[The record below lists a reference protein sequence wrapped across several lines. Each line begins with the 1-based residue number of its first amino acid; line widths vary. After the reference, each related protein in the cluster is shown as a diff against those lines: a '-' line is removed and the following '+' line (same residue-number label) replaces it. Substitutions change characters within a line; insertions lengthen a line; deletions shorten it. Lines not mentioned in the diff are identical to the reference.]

1 MRVNNALLPGPL
13 LVGRAPVLSD
23 LVFPMMF
30 RLLLPVVV
38 VLLSACAS
46 TPKAPLNNP
55 LPAVP
60 PAVPPSIISM
70 PITMDLDQVREEV
83 LKRVPSPVV
92 SGTQTQVLRVRFNP
106 AGTSERGSCS
116 ITELNCLA
124 KKAAGAVA
132 VDYTAPVETVI
143 THQVYL
149 RDLSMRMTGN
159 QFTLVT
165 QAEFA
170 INTRIKSALA
180 QFGVASCGVN
190 ETMPR
195 VELTFNGAVDW
206 ASAQGDVAI
215 TPGAWSMKWLR
226 PCNITA
232 FQLNVEALLDLPGIR
247 DKVRVAIDESLRLGL
262 REVSLRNA
270 LTKAWPELNAPRE
283 LQPGVW
289 LMPRPEKVAFAE
301 PVGNG
306 RFVSTGV
313 LVQARPLIVTG
324 KRPAITVLPVPAPQR
339 GINGDS
345 VYLSVAGD
353 IALADAA
360 RLLNQQLAGKPI
372 VANGHTILIEDIRL
386 YGNQDK
392 AVIGL
397 SLAQPLRAEIFVL
410 GKPVFDIEK
419 NEIRFEQLAWS
430 LGTHNFLAKSANWLL
445 GSSFRDTLQQK
456 ARFCFDEDLADVLK
470 DFRQFR
476 QDIGNGMV
484 LKGGVQRVRPQGLY
498 FTQDRLQAHVLVEGR
513 LAMQLGRAE
522 L

>member
-1 MRVNNALLPGPL
+1 
-13 LVGRAPVLSD
+13 
-23 LVFPMMF
+23 MF
-30 RLLLPVVV
+30 RLLLPAALL
-38 VLLSACAS
+38 LLSACTSA
-46 TPKAPLNNP
+46 PKAPPNNP

-60 PAVPPSIISM
+60 PPVPPSVISM
-70 PITMDLDQVREEV
+70 PVTMDLDQVREEI

-92 SGTQTQVLRVRFNP
+92 SGSQTQVLRVRFNP
-106 AGTSERGSCS
+106 VGSADPGSCS

-149 RDLSMRMTGN
+149 RDLTVRMSGN

-195 VELTFNGAVDW
+195 IELTLTGTVDW
-206 ASAQGDVAI
+206 ADAQGDVVI
-215 TPGAWSMKWLR
+215 TPRPWAMKWLR

-247 DKVRVAIDESLRLGL
+247 DKVRVAIDEGLLLGL
-262 REVSLRNA
+262 REVSLRNV

-289 LMPRPEKVAFAE
+289 LTPRPEKVAIAE

-313 LVQARPLIVTG
+313 LVQARPVIVSG
-324 KRPAITVLPVPAPQR
+324 NRPVVAAPPVPALQR

-345 VYLSVAGD
+345 MYLSLLGD

-372 VANGHTILIEDIRL
+372 DAGGRTVLIDEIRL
-386 YGNQDK
+386 YGFEDK

-397 SLAQPLRAEIFVL
+397 SLAQPLRAEVFVL
-410 GKPVFDIEK
+410 GKPVFDVEK
-419 NEIRFEQLAWS
+419 NEVRFEQLAWS
-430 LGTHNFLAKSANWLL
+430 LGTRNFLAKSANWLL
-445 GSSFRDTLQQK
+445 GSTFRDTLQQK
-456 ARFCFDEDLADVLK
+456 ARFRFDEDLADVLK

-476 QDIGNGMV
+476 QDIGSGMV

-498 FTQDRLQAHVLVEGR
+498 FTRDRLLAHVLVEGK
-513 LAMQLGRAE
+513 LALDVGAERGAGR
-522 L
+522 

>member
-1 MRVNNALLPGPL
+1 
-13 LVGRAPVLSD
+13 
-23 LVFPMMF
+23 MF
-30 RLLLPVVV
+30 RLLLPVAL
-38 VLLSACAS
+38 VLLSACTSA
-46 TPKAPLNNP
+46 PKAPPNNP
-55 LPAVP
+55 RPAVP
-60 PAVPPSIISM
+60 PPVPPSVISM
-70 PITMDLDQVREEV
+70 PITMDMDQVREEI

-92 SGTQTQVLRVRFNP
+92 SGSQTQVMRVRFNP
-106 AGTSERGSCS
+106 VGMTDPGTCS

-149 RDLSMRMTGN
+149 RDLNVRMTGN

-195 VELTFNGAVDW
+195 IELTFTGSVVW
-206 ASAQGDVAI
+206 AEAQGDLVI
-215 TPGAWSMKWLR
+215 TPRPWTMKWLR

-247 DKVRVAIDESLRLGL
+247 DKVRAAIDESLLLGL

-283 LQPGVW
+283 LQSGVW
-289 LMPRPEKVAFAE
+289 LIPRPEKVAFAE
-301 PVGNG
+301 PVGHG
-306 RFVSTGV
+306 RFISTGV
-313 LVQARPLIVTG
+313 LVQARPVIVSG
-324 KRPAITVLPVPAPQR
+324 KRPVVTTPPAPPPQR

-345 VYLSVAGD
+345 MYLSLMGD
-353 IALADAA
+353 IALEDAA
-360 RLLNQQLAGKPI
+360 HLLNQQLAGKPI
-372 VANGHTILIEDIRL
+372 NADGHTVLIKDIRL
-386 YGNQDK
+386 YGHEDK

-397 SLAQPLRAEIFVL
+397 SLAQPVRAEIFVL

-419 NEIRFEQLAWS
+419 NEVRFEQLAWS
-430 LGTHNFLAKSANWLL
+430 LGTRNFLAKSANWLL
-445 GSSFRDTLQQK
+445 GSTFRDTLQQK
-456 ARFCFDEDLADVLK
+456 ARFRFDEDLADVLK

-476 QDIGNGMV
+476 QDIGSGMV

-498 FTQDRLQAHVLVEGR
+498 FTRDRLLAHVLVEGR
-513 LAMQLGRAE
+513 LALDIGMERSVGR
-522 L
+522 